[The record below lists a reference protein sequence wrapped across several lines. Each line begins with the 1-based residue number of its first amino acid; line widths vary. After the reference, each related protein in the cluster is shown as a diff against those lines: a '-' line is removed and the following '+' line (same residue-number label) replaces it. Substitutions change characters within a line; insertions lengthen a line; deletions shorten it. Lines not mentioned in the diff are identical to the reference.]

1 MVVNMHVAQSA
12 CTLSTLGP
20 PHSPPAAVGG
30 EMVAEGDH
38 VGQVWEHDSK
48 VDQEAFLGKD
58 RRKRLA
64 DLPPEE
70 SKQELRCIY
79 AYPNYVDHLF
89 RTLL

>member
-1 MVVNMHVAQSA
+1 
-12 CTLSTLGP
+12 
-20 PHSPPAAVGG
+20 
-30 EMVAEGDH
+30 MVADGDH

-70 SKQELRCIY
+70 SKQELRCVY
-79 AYPNYVDHLF
+79 VYPM
-89 RTLL
+89 